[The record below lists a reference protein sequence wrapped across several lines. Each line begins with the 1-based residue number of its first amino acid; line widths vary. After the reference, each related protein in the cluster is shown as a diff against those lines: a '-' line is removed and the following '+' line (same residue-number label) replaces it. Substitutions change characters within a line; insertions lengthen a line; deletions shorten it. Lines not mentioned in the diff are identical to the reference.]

1 MIPGVFRTRGVRVR
15 ENRPG
20 QRAHMAY
27 TEAAVR
33 VLLPPLLLVVLALGL
48 TGCVP
53 HWRVQDTRTPALDV
67 TGPAPDVI
75 VLGVSGRCSP
85 PCVAPRDNWDY
96 LSSRGTL
103 DAVADVYSA
112 AGYTVQVAG
121 YASHPAHMHTS
132 PYLSRPQ
139 PGFAALVTDLQRVQE
154 TWLGAARPP
163 RLVLVAHSHGV
174 VWSHLLTRVFP
185 TVRFEMQVD
194 LDGLCVAWR
203 SDYRSSVQ
211 ALPAASADQPQPLD
225 ACEPVRVAGRTVPL
239 KDVVWPNVAANL
251 EVQSKRVPA
260 RTGPSG
266 GLPVNYLFE
275 TSRNVRL
282 DGSAA
287 GITRFVS
294 VREDHSAVTYPN
306 SDSVRWVTAQLRERL
321 TTWPPPPA
329 RSGPGGPAD
338 GPPAGAPP

>member
-1 MIPGVFRTRGVRVR
+1 
-15 ENRPG
+15 
-20 QRAHMAY
+20 MAY
-27 TEAAVR
+27 TDPAVR
-33 VLLPPLLLVVLALGL
+33 VLSLPSLLVALLLLGL

-53 HWRVQDTRTPALDV
+53 HWRIQDTRTPALDV

-103 DAVADVYSA
+103 DAVADVYTA
-112 AGYTVQVAG
+112 AGYTVQVGG
-121 YASHPAHMHTS
+121 YASHPAETHTS

-139 PGFAALVTDLQRVQE
+139 PGFEALVRDVQRVQE
-154 TWLGAARPP
+154 AWLGSAQPP
-163 RLVLVAHSHGV
+163 RLILVAHSHGV
-174 VWSHLLTRVFP
+174 VWSHLLTRIFP
-185 TVRFEMQVD
+185 QVRFDLQVD

-203 SDYRSSVQ
+203 SDFGASVR
-211 ALPAASADQPQPLD
+211 ALPPAPADQPQALD
-225 ACEPVRVAGRTVPL
+225 ACEPVRVAGRNVPL
-239 KDVVWPNVAANL
+239 KDVVWPNVAASL
-251 EVQSKRVPA
+251 EVQSKRLPA

-294 VREDHSAVTYPN
+294 VREDHSTVTYPN
-306 SDSVRWVTAQLRERL
+306 SDAMRWVTAQLRAGLAMWEAPVSR
-321 TTWPPPPA
+321 TVPVVTPDD
-329 RSGPGGPAD
+329 SGTDSLP
-338 GPPAGAPP
+338 